1 MKNDENSN
9 SVAPSA
15 VKSKKEKLKN
25 DENYAKRH
33 VAQSTSTKSAPTA
46 IAGQASPKT
55 PKVQICT

>member
-33 VAQSTSTKSAPTA
+33 VAQSTANCHRRPSISKDPKSPNMH
-46 IAGQASPKT
+46 IIQ
-55 PKVQICT
+55 